1 MIRSIIAV
9 IFVLLFFIFSLPIL
23 LVFKLLYKR
32 CPEKIDAYSLSIVQW
47 ALGMVVKIAGT
58 NVIVYGEEH
67 VPTDIPVL
75 YTGNHGSIFDILI
88 TYPRV
93 PRLTGYISKMS
104 VKKVP
109 VLNLWMNRVHCL
121 FLDRD
126 DIKQGLKII
135 LEAIEKVK
143 NGISIF
149 VFPEGTR
156 SRIPGNI
163 LEFKEGSF
171 KIASKTGCPIVPV
184 TIVNSQEIFE
194 AHMPFI
200 KKTTVVVEYGAPIYI
215 EALDKEDQKHIGAYV
230 QNIISE
236 TYQKN
241 KAAHF

>member
-1 MIRSIIAV
+1 MIRTIFAA
-9 IFVLLFFIFSLPIL
+9 IFVVLFFIFSLPIL
-23 LVFKLLYKR
+23 LVFKLLYKY
-32 CPEKIDAYSLSIVQW
+32 CPDKIDVYSLSIVKW
-47 ALGMVVKIAGT
+47 ALATVVWISGT
-58 NVIVYGEEH
+58 KVITHGEEH
-67 VPTDIPVL
+67 VPKDVAVL
-75 YTGNHGSIFDILI
+75 YTGNHASIFDILI
-88 TYPRV
+88 TYTRV

-121 FLDRD
+121 FLDRS

-135 LEAIEKVK
+135 LEAIEKIK

-156 SRIPGNI
+156 NRTPGTI

-171 KIASKTGCPIVPV
+171 KIASKTGCPIIPV
-184 TIVNSQEIFE
+184 TIINSQEVFE

-200 KKTTVVVEYGAPIYI
+200 KKATVVVEYGAPIYMKD
-215 EALDKEDQKHIGAYV
+215 LDKETQKHIGAYV

>member
-1 MIRSIIAV
+1 MIRSIFAV

-23 LVFKLLYKR
+23 LVFKFLYKR
-32 CPEKIDAYSLSIVQW
+32 CPDKIDNYSLSIVQW
-47 ALGMVVKIAGT
+47 ALGVVVKIAGT
-58 NVIVYGEEH
+58 KVIVYGEEN
-67 VPTDIPVL
+67 VPKDVPVL
-75 YTGNHGSIFDILI
+75 YVGNHGSIFDILI

-104 VKKVP
+104 VQKVP

-121 FLDRD
+121 FLDRS

-156 SRIPGNI
+156 SRTPGQI

-171 KIASKTGCPIVPV
+171 KISSKTGCPIVPV

-200 KKTTVVVEYGAPIYI
+200 KKTTVIVEYGTPIYM
-215 EALDKEDQKHIGAYV
+215 EELDKETQKHIGAYV
-230 QNIISE
+230 RDIILE
-236 TYQKN
+236 TYQKHTN
-241 KAAHF
+241 A